1 MSNENQDQE
10 PKNQL
15 NTDVQFSGLAIQMGA
30 IIAIGTFAG
39 VKLDEKYPNK
49 HNLFTLVLTLT
60 SVITSIIYLI
70 RRIIANSK
78 KEE

>member
-15 NTDVQFSGLAIQMGA
+15 NTYVQFSGLAIQMGA

-60 SVITSIIYLI
+60 SVITSIIYVI